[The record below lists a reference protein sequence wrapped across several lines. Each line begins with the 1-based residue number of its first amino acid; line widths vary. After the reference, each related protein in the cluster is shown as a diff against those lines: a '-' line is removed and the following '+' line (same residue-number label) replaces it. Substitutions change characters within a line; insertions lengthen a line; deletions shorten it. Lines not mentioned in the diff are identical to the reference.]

1 MDHVKLEMEEF
12 MPLGGL
18 WAPTDLTFDVSHFD
32 DLDVLGAQDGGL
44 YNHSFKPEPEA
55 DPAFELHDL
64 LDVQGC
70 LGLDW
75 LEQPY
80 LPSQSP
86 EREEPCAGESI
97 AGLLGDGPKIPA
109 VSNPEGDVNPKPLA
123 MSTDAALQLLASL
136 KRQQEEVMSL
146 DSSVITSP
154 VSFEVRVEVPL
165 SSTPPSPVAQ
175 VTPEIDIAMIDS
187 DETRG
192 LEEVLG
198 NSTVE
203 FLQSPLSPV
212 EIESLLSTPSPSVSP
227 APSTIDSASLYSPG
241 SSILCSSSDLD
252 SPFVCNTSDLYEVV
266 SNDGSKSRGCPYSRP
281 QGSTK
286 SSKSKGRKQTASVD
300 DGPSGLEIELMSKKD
315 RKKLQNKNAAIRY
328 RQKKKAESEVKKSEE
343 DQLED
348 ENLRLK
354 ERVEEL
360 SREIGYMKGLINE
373 VRKARGLAPHKSCQ

>member
-1 MDHVKLEMEEF
+1 MDPVKLEMDEF

-44 YNHSFKPEPEA
+44 YTNSFKPEPEA

-80 LPSQSP
+80 LPEQ
-86 EREEPCAGESI
+86 EDTCAGESI
-97 AGLLGDGPKIPA
+97 AGLLGDGPKMPA
-109 VSNPEGDVNPKPLA
+109 VNTQEEGVNPKPLT

-146 DSSVITSP
+146 DSPVVAPP
-154 VSFEVRVEVPL
+154 VSFELRVEVPL

-175 VTPEIDIAMIDS
+175 VTPEIDISIIDS
-187 DETRG
+187 DESTG

-227 APSTIDSASLYSPG
+227 APSTIDSVSLYSPG
-241 SSILCSSSDLD
+241 SSILCSSPDLD
-252 SPFVCNTSDLYEVV
+252 SSFVCNTSDLYKVV

-300 DGPSGLEIELMSKKD
+300 DGPSELEIELMSKKD

-343 DQLED
+343 DKLED